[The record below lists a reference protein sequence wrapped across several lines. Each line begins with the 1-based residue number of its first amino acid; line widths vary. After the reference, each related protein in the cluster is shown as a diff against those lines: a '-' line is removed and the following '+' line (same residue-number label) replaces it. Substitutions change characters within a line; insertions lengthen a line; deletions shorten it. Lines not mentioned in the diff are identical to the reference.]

1 MESVMKL
8 IILFICI
15 VSFSAISEQ
24 WYENGKIAPERSFQG
39 GVGDFGAMVFMTT
52 DSQKMLDNWEAPT
65 EGYYVLS
72 DEEVEKGKPIE
83 ALVVFYGCKDNEN
96 GNCVTEVDY
105 RIVKPDGSVY
115 TEIKNTELWKNKP
128 AKPEGQLGLAV
139 DRVGMIAE
147 AEDPVGVYTV
157 ELVIRDLVSNNE
169 FRLFSS
175 FKVNEANKSI
185 N

>member
-1 MESVMKL
+1 MKL
-8 IILFICI
+8 LIFFFLI
-15 VSFSAISEQ
+15 VSFLAVSEQ
-24 WYENGKIAPERSFQG
+24 WYENAEIAPGRSFQG

-83 ALVVFYGCKDNEN
+83 ALVVFYGCKANEI
-96 GNCVTEVDY
+96 GNCVAEVDY

-128 AKPEGQLGLAV
+128 AMPEGKLGLAV
-139 DRVGMIAE
+139 DRVGLIAE
-147 AEDPVGVYTV
+147 VDDPVGVYTV
-157 ELVIRDLVSNNE
+157 ELVIRDLVSNDE
-169 FRLFSS
+169 FSLFSS
-175 FKVNEANKSI
+175 FKVNEANK
-185 N
+185 

>member
-24 WYENGKIAPERSFQG
+24 WY
-39 GVGDFGAMVFMTT
+39 
-52 DSQKMLDNWEAPT
+52 
-65 EGYYVLS
+65 
-72 DEEVEKGKPIE
+72 
-83 ALVVFYGCKDNEN
+83 EN